1 VTMKDS
7 KPKYRIVYRKTIC
20 YGMQYEIQERVP
32 FLFFFERWTGTH
44 LCNSLREAKMIVQ
57 YLKELPGEGDVVYVS

>member
-1 VTMKDS
+1 
-7 KPKYRIVYRKTIC
+7 
-20 YGMQYEIQERVP
+20 MQYEIQERDP